1 MNNIKTRIRL
11 VAGTPIQVGARRLLP
26 SILVTTVEGGEPG
39 ETIRG
44 ARLRPSSI
52 VEQGPEG
59 NRWHTIPNTT
69 QDQLSLM
76 AGIGLGVA
84 LLSSLIILLIEFKRA

>member
-1 MNNIKTRIRL
+1 MNKIKTRTRL
-11 VAGTPIQVGARRLLP
+11 VAGTPITVGGKRLLP
-26 SILVTTVEGGEPG
+26 SILVTTVEGGGPG
-39 ETIRG
+39 RTIRG

-52 VEQGPEG
+52 VEQGPAG

-69 QDQLSLM
+69 QDRLSVM

-84 LLSSLIILLIEFKRA
+84 LLSSLIILLLELNRA

>member
-1 MNNIKTRIRL
+1 MNKIKTRTRL
-11 VAGTPIQVGARRLLP
+11 VAGTPIKVGTRRLLP
-26 SILVTTVEGGEPG
+26 SILVTTVESGGPG
-39 ETIRG
+39 ETMHG

-52 VEQGPEG
+52 IEQGPEG

-69 QDQLSLM
+69 ADRLSLL

-84 LLSSLIILLIEFKRA
+84 LLSSLIILLVEFRRM

>member
-11 VAGTPIQVGARRLLP
+11 VAGTPIKVGERRLLP
-26 SILVTTVEGGEPG
+26 SILVTTVEGGG
-39 ETIRG
+39 LGKTIRG
-44 ARLRPSSI
+44 ACLRPSSI
-52 VEQGPEG
+52 IEESPEG

-69 QDQLSLM
+69 QDQLSMM

-84 LLSSLIILLIEFKRA
+84 LLSGLIILLIEFNHM